1 LRIDAAKP
9 PRNSQKGIAGT
20 LFMRYQSVSMTTHT
34 ADIGIAEHLRQW
46 RDRRRVSQ
54 LELAL
59 QAGTTQRYVS
69 FIERGRSLPGRGMIV
84 RLAEA
89 LEIPLR
95 ERNEMLLAAGYA
107 PAYPQTDL
115 DDPHLDPIRGA
126 LERVLDG
133 HLPYP
138 AVLTDR
144 VADLVSANH
153 AFTAL
158 VEHAPPSLRE
168 PRTNLGRVLLHP
180 EGLGSRIINMAEWG
194 RHVIDGLRRKS
205 ERHPDASLDRLI
217 DELEGYVPPRSHHPS
232 PLDLGFAV
240 PLRLRAEDGDS
251 ELTLLTTL
259 THFATAIDVAVSEL
273 TLEAFLPADEV
284 TARHFQTSQAN
295 NRLDGPSGDGPSA
308 SR

>member
-1 LRIDAAKP
+1 MA
-9 PRNSQKGIAGT
+9 
-20 LFMRYQSVSMTTHT
+20 THA
-34 ADIGIAEHLRQW
+34 ADIGISELLRQW

-59 QAGTTQRYVS
+59 RAGTTQRYVS

-107 PAYPQTDL
+107 PAYPQTEL
-115 DDPHLDPIRGA
+115 DDPHLGPVRGA
-126 LERVLDG
+126 LEQILDG

-138 AVLTDR
+138 AALTDR
-144 VADLVSANH
+144 AADLVSAND
-153 AFTAL
+153 AFMAL
-158 VEHAPPSLRE
+158 IEHAPRSLRE

-194 RHVIDGLRRKS
+194 RHVIDGLRRTAL
-205 ERHPDASLDRLI
+205 RHPDASLERLI
-217 DELEGYVPPRSHHPS
+217 DELERYVPPRPHEPS
-232 PLDLGFAV
+232 PLHLGFAV
-240 PLRLRAEDGDS
+240 PLRLRANDSDS

-259 THFATAIDVAVSEL
+259 THFATAIDVTVSEL
-273 TLEAFLPADEV
+273 TLEAFLPADAA
-284 TARHFQTSQAN
+284 TARHFQTSHA
-295 NRLDGPSGDGPSA
+295 
-308 SR
+308 

>member
-1 LRIDAAKP
+1 MA
-9 PRNSQKGIAGT
+9 
-20 LFMRYQSVSMTTHT
+20 THT
-34 ADIGIAEHLRQW
+34 AQLGLSELLRQW

-59 QAGTTQRYVS
+59 SAGTTQRHVS
-69 FIERGRSLPGRGMIV
+69 FIERGRSVPGRGMIV

-107 PAYPQTDL
+107 PAYPQTEL
-115 DDPHLDPIRGA
+115 NDPHLDPVRGA

-133 HLPYP
+133 HRPYP

-144 VADLVSANH
+144 AADLVSAND

-158 VEHAPPSLRE
+158 IEHAPRSLRE
-168 PRTNLGRVLLHP
+168 PRPNLGRILLHP

-205 ERHPDASLDRLI
+205 LRHPHASLERLI
-217 DELEGYVPPRSHHPS
+217 DELKCYVPPRSHEPS
-232 PLDLGFAV
+232 SLHLGFAV
-240 PLRLRAEDGDS
+240 PLRLRAENSDT

-259 THFATAIDVAVSEL
+259 THFATAIDVTVSEL
-273 TLEAFLPADEV
+273 TLEAFLPADAA
-284 TARHFQTSQAN
+284 TARHFQTNQA
-295 NRLDGPSGDGPSA
+295 
-308 SR
+308 